1 MEHWQI
7 KLAIARMI
15 RFRVPREAWEDTMQ
29 ELAIVVCGFRF
40 DPDKACGAS
49 EETILCRA
57 MDNRIRMLARCNARR
72 LALLDRL
79 ERMAQDVE
87 DTHTPE
93 TDAGDG
99 EVRRI
104 VAQFTPIR
112 QEICRHLMDGLSE
125 LQIAALTGR
134 HYTTIH
140 RHVARIREAFADR
153 GLDLNEGGT
162 Q

>member
-1 MEHWQI
+1 
-7 KLAIARMI
+7 
-15 RFRVPREAWEDTMQ
+15 MQ